1 MATISSPEAD
11 QNKHPLALEAD
22 RDRRRQL
29 GLELFRGYLLPA
41 GDSVLARLDYSDSL
55 RGYVSGPLKF
65 LALSHR
71 MSNRGLEARPSTDGT
86 GTGPSS
92 LVESADVGIAEF
104 RATLPS
110 NINWHAKDR
119 LSAPEINA
127 LKDLDA
133 LVRITLVD
141 PEVLGDG
148 SEDAIVRS
156 LHRSDTFPK
165 LGLRSAGFFSN
176 IARKIGQAAVYEARR
191 VGSTDVA
198 IDLKK
203 PGGASQHEIWRELG
217 SMNNGLHIFG
227 RVPQIQS

>member
-1 MATISSPEAD
+1 
-11 QNKHPLALEAD
+11 
-22 RDRRRQL
+22 
-29 GLELFRGYLLPA
+29 
-41 GDSVLARLDYSDSL
+41 
-55 RGYVSGPLKF
+55 
-65 LALSHR
+65 